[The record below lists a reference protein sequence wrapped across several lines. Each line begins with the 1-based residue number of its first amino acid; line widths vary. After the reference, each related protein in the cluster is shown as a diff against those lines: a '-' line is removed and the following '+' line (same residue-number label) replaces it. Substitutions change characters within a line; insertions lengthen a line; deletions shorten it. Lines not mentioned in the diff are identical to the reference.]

1 MSELTLDILIETYIK
16 TKTLTSNAHLNWLK
30 ENVNPTLASLDPNLN
45 INWGCQ
51 TCVMGYMNMLSGWWL
66 REKDKKEIKIKSKPK
81 KKKKPRMTVA
91 KTLKVKN
98 K

>member
-1 MSELTLDILIETYIK
+1 MSELTLDVLIETYIK

-30 ENVNPTLASLDPNLN
+30 QNVNPVLLTLDPALN

-51 TCVMGYMNMLSGWWL
+51 TCVKGYMNMLSGWWIK
-66 REKDKKEIKIKSKPK
+66 EKEKSKPTSLPK
-81 KKKKPRMTVA
+81 KKRKAKKVVA
-91 KTLKVKN
+91 RTLKVKN